1 MEIKQLVYFVAIVEE
16 GTISKAAAALYMAQ
30 PPLSRQLKL
39 IEDELG
45 EVLFDRSNKKR
56 LVITPKGELFYHKAK
71 EILFQLEDSINEV
84 RDLGENLSEKIKG
97 GSAIYC
103 SMLLLETIR
112 SFHLT
117 YSNPSFDLFEGSST
131 DLFSKLVNHEID
143 FALTIEVPEVSNL
156 ESTFLGTFP
165 CVLVTQMS
173 YPLVNET
180 VTIEELSKLPLILL
194 KPEDESGFFKEV
206 LTVFAQH
213 HLVPHIFCECNDAT
227 MLMELVKKGIGVT
240 ILPITMVKG
249 TELKYFQIRDIPLS
263 ITPILS
269 WRKNGYLSKAS
280 KKFLDTLKEIN
291 TL

>member
-1 MEIKQLVYFVAIVEE
+1 MEIKQLAYFVAIVEK
-16 GTISKAAAALYMAQ
+16 GTISKAAESLYMAQ

-45 EVLFDRSNKKR
+45 EILFDRSNKKR
-56 LVITPKGELFYHKAK
+56 LVITPKGELFYQKAK

-84 RDLGENLSEKIKG
+84 RDFGENLSNEIKG

-112 SFHLT
+112 SFNLT
-117 YSNPSFDLFEGSST
+117 YSNTSFKLFEGSST
-131 DLFSKLVNHEID
+131 DLFSRLRNHEID
-143 FALTIEVPEVSNL
+143 FALTIEVPQVSGL

-173 YPLVNET
+173 YPLVNKV
-180 VTIEELSKLPLILL
+180 VTLEELSKLPLILL
-194 KPEDESGFFKEV
+194 KPEDESGFFKEI
-206 LTVFAQH
+206 LTLFAQY
-213 HLVPHIFCECNDAT
+213 HLEPHIFCECNDST
-227 MLMELVKKGIGVT
+227 MLIELVKKGIGVT
-240 ILPITMVKG
+240 ILPETMVKG
-249 TELKYFQIRDIPLS
+249 TELEYFQITDIPLS

-269 WRKNGYLSKAS
+269 WRKNSYLSKAS